1 MSSHVTKCM
10 KKKGRMNIAFAAIP
24 IIKRKGKRTEEEA
37 SFIPWSTRT
46 LLPLEILLDSK
57 HCPD

>member
-1 MSSHVTKCM
+1 MQMSSHVTKCM

-37 SFIPWSTRT
+37 SHNPLIPHIGLVPVDRR
-46 LLPLEILLDSK
+46 
-57 HCPD
+57 